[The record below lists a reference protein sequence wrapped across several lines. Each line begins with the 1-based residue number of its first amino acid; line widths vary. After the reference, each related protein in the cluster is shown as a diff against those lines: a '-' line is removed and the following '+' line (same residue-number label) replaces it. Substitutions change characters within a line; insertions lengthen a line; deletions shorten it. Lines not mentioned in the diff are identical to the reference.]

1 MTSGARERCTIATWS
16 RIALWAAI
24 GAAGCSPTLAPEFR
38 GEPPLTF
45 PEPDAV
51 DAVVFLIGDAGAAL
65 RGTSPVLRH
74 LGENVEYWSERLV
87 RDSAVTVAFL
97 GDNVYP
103 VGIRDRDTQFFPED
117 SSRLWSQI
125 DVLDGPFSR
134 ARGAAGV
141 FLAGNHDW
149 GNSTGRAGLA
159 RLHNQEAL
167 LDSARAAGTP
177 VWLLPEAGDPGPQ
190 IRDVRS
196 NVRMVALDTHWFLQ
210 SPSDLERDA
219 FFERVD
225 RVMEEAEDRHVIMLA
240 HHPYQSAGP
249 HGLLAPGARAVG
261 LMYLM
266 QKSGTLIQDLNSP
279 LYRDFRT
286 RLRAAFRRGGKAPL
300 VFAAG
305 HDHSLQVLDPDTQDG
320 PGTILVSGAG
330 SKLTQLAEADNLR
343 YAAARPGYMALIFRR
358 NEAVDLYVFA
368 AESADPTCPE
378 EPIEERVVCM
388 DRETAG
394 IQLVYSER
402 LAPEQSIEPMP
413 PTAGGGGR

>member
-1 MTSGARERCTIATWS
+1 MKRPTPVRLLAAAALALASCTPA
-16 RIALWAAI
+16 
-24 GAAGCSPTLAPEFR
+24 LAPEFR
-38 GEPPLTF
+38 GEPPMAF

-51 DAVVFLIGDAGAAL
+51 DAVVFLIGDAGNAL

-74 LGENVEYWSERLV
+74 LGESVEYWSERLV

-103 VGIRDRDTQFFPED
+103 VGIRRRGSGFFPED
-117 SSRLWSQI
+117 SSRLWAQI

-134 ARGAAGV
+134 ARGTAGV

-149 GNSTGRAGLA
+149 GNTPGEFGLN
-159 RLHNQEAL
+159 RLRNQEAL

-177 VWLLPEAGDPGPQ
+177 VWLIPEAGDPGPHT
-190 IRDVRS
+190 RDVRE
-196 NVRMVALDTHWFLQ
+196 NVRLVALDTHWFLQ
-210 SPSDLERDA
+210 SPGELERDA

-225 RVMEEAEDRHVIMLA
+225 SVMDDAEDRHVIMLA

-249 HGLLAPGARAVG
+249 HGLLAPGAKAIG

-279 LYRDFRT
+279 VYSDFRT
-286 RLRAAFRRGGKAPL
+286 NLRAAFRRAGKPPL

-320 PGTILVSGAG
+320 PATILVSGAG
-330 SKLTQLAEADNLR
+330 SKLTQLAAADNLR
-343 YAAARPGYMALIFRR
+343 YAATRPGYMALIFRR

-368 AESADPTCPE
+368 AESSDPTCPAT
-378 EPIEERVVCM
+378 PARDRIACM

-402 LAPEQSIEPMP
+402 LAPEQSLDAPADTI
-413 PTAGGGGR
+413 GGGR